1 MAEFESIKARKRD
14 RVRLLRQFHEKLA
27 VMRFLDP
34 ACGCGNF
41 LVIAYRALRELEL
54 EILRE
59 LRNDGQ
65 LDLLAEQ
72 LSHID
77 VDQFYG
83 IELLEFPARI
93 AETALWMMDHIM
105 NNRLSLEFGKVFVR
119 IPLTTSPNIM
129 QRDAL
134 ETDWVRFLPPQEC
147 TAVLGNPPFIGSK
160 YQSDQQREQT
170 RRLAGLGGSGGTL
183 DYVSAWFIK
192 AGDYV
197 AANPNCRIGFV
208 ATNSITRGEQ
218 VAQLWPVLFDRYGL
232 ELDFGHRTFSWD
244 SDARGKAHVHVVIIG
259 LSHRSNER
267 EKKRLF
273 TYPDIKGDPVESAH
287 KALTAYLFGA
297 DEVADRHVVVE
308 ERSQALGAV
317 PALASGTQPIDDGN
331 YIFTDEERDAFIAEE
346 PNSRNLF
353 RRYIGGKDWI
363 NGGSRWLLYLKDV
376 SPEKLRTMPSI
387 LERMRLVSEYRAKS
401 PRKST
406 LAIKDLPIKLNVEV
420 FPEEPFIAVPEV
432 SSERR
437 NYIPIGWMEPPTIP
451 SNKIRVLISN
461 DRWYFGILTSRM
473 HMAWTAHV
481 GGRLKSDYQYS
492 IGINYNAF
500 PWPDSNDAQKAKV
513 WQLAQD
519 VLAARAQHPGAT
531 LADLYDPNTMPTNLR
546 KTHQALDDAVD
557 RLYRRAKFP
566 DDRAR
571 VEHLFRLYEAQIAA
585 SA

>member
-1 MAEFESIKARKRD
+1 M
-14 RVRLLRQFHEKLA
+14 
-27 VMRFLDP
+27 
-34 ACGCGNF
+34 
-41 LVIAYRALRELEL
+41 
-54 EILRE
+54 
-59 LRNDGQ
+59 
-65 LDLLAEQ
+65 
-72 LSHID
+72 
-77 VDQFYG
+77 
-83 IELLEFPARI
+83 
-93 AETALWMMDHIM
+93 
-105 NNRLSLEFGKVFVR
+105 
-119 IPLTTSPNIM
+119 
-129 QRDAL
+129 
-134 ETDWVRFLPPQEC
+134 
-147 TAVLGNPPFIGSK
+147 
-160 YQSDQQREQT
+160 
-170 RRLAGLGGSGGTL
+170 
-183 DYVSAWFIK
+183 
-192 AGDYV
+192 
-197 AANPNCRIGFV
+197 
-208 ATNSITRGEQ
+208 
-218 VAQLWPVLFDRYGL
+218 
-232 ELDFGHRTFSWD
+232 
-244 SDARGKAHVHVVIIG
+244 
-259 LSHRSNER
+259 
-267 EKKRLF
+267 
-273 TYPDIKGDPVESAH
+273 
-287 KALTAYLFGA
+287 
-297 DEVADRHVVVE
+297 VVE

-461 DRWYFGILTSRM
+461 DQWYFGILTSRM

-513 WQLAQD
+513 RQLAQD